1 MARAARLASS
11 SWVHIDSSSCSQ
23 HGTPTNGTGRGSWGN
38 THWQDCACPSAA
50 RPLLPAAEWLLLL
63 RLLRIAWPPPPPPPS
78 SCAPPTCCAGKPG
91 RKYPPAFAIGEAHM
105 QANCLVQ
112 LVVLKR
118 QAAGAHWG
126 REGGGQL
133 CPPVRQDC
141 RGAHLQQQYGA
152 EGGVAYTLLA
162 QERLGVEA
170 TASGH
175 CAPRCYPS
183 GFQACSNGHRA
194 ARLAATGQRAVGTA
208 GLQLL
213 GLTWFRLMRW
223 CSSPSAL
230 STSRATAAEP
240 SARHRRGAATAM

>member
-118 QAAGAHWG
+118 QAAGAHLHLPWG
-126 REGGGQL
+126 AAHTHAAVSTAFGALYSAMGCGGGSS
-133 CPPVRQDC
+133 VR
-141 RGAHLQQQYGA
+141 R
-152 EGGVAYTLLA
+152 
-162 QERLGVEA
+162 
-170 TASGH
+170 S
-175 CAPRCYPS
+175 
-183 GFQACSNGHRA
+183 
-194 ARLAATGQRAVGTA
+194 ARTA
-208 GLQLL
+208 GEP
-213 GLTWFRLMRW
+213 T
-223 CSSPSAL
+223 CSSNTAQKEEWHTHCLRRSGLGWRLPHRG
-230 STSRATAAEP
+230 TVPPGATPLASKHAAMGTGLP
-240 SARHRRGAATAM
+240 G